1 MKRTIKGIIPILK
14 PNILIHHFNPPWI
27 GEITVRS
34 SLRFVTLLVIM
45 FLAAGCNPATE
56 IPPPPTATPV
66 DIATDLP
73 PAKVPLSQ
81 FLRFGHLGT
90 EQGLS
95 NSTAWDLMKDS
106 RGYLWIA
113 TFDGL
118 NRYDGYDMTVFQHD
132 PDDPHSIGS
141 SFLDRVVEDNSGNIW
156 VGHASG
162 FDKFDPATEQFTRYT
177 FDPDVSDSTVSAIV
191 EDSQGRL
198 WIGSSHGVLYQF
210 DRGTE
215 TLNPVSSDKE
225 FGRILDIVQDQE
237 GILWIGHFDGLTRFD
252 PEAQAFTHYLPVPDM
267 ANRVKQIEIVEE
279 GILWLAIDGEGLARF
294 DPKTEQFTIYQHD
307 PQDPQSLSSD
317 AVMTVLEDEPGVFW
331 VGTYG
336 WGLNQI

>member
-1 MKRTIKGIIPILK
+1 MSRYSKVKKGFPQAHRKPSRMLILAC
-14 PNILIHHFNPPWI
+14 L
-27 GEITVRS
+27 
-34 SLRFVTLLVIM
+34 
-45 FLAAGCNPATE
+45 LAAALLAAACGPSTE
-56 IPPPPTATPV
+56 SLPTPTVIPST
-66 DIATDLP
+66 P
-73 PAKVPLSQ
+73 PAVTAPDLSLTDVALSQ
-81 FLRFGHLGT
+81 YLRFGHLTT
-90 EQGLS
+90 EEGLS

-141 SFLDRVVEDNSGNIW
+141 SFIDRVVEDKSGNIW

-237 GILWIGHFDGLTRFD
+237 GICG
-252 PEAQAFTHYLPVPDM
+252 
-267 ANRVKQIEIVEE
+267 
-279 GILWLAIDGEGLARF
+279 LAISMG
-294 DPKTEQFTIYQHD
+294 
-307 PQDPQSLSSD
+307 
-317 AVMTVLEDEPGVFW
+317 
-331 VGTYG
+331 
-336 WGLNQI
+336 